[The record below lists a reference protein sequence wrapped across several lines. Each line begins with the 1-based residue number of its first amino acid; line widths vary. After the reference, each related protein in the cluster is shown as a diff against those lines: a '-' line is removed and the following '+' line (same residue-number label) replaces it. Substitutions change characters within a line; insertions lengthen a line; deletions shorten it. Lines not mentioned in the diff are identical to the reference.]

1 MYAGI
6 FDEAIAPVNPKAHI
20 FYSQSQVLTGKPIA
34 FINDTAT
41 KIQLN
46 TINIPSHTLGFVNP
60 QFSTIFGAE
69 FNEWNGLIIENTL
82 YKNYYQNYV
91 NSIFNVKRRNFKF
104 NCKNIPL
111 RILSTLQ
118 LNDVIQIRENYYRID
133 NYNFNLLS
141 GEVSLNLINSFD
153 NTINGFNVDRQVI
166 FCDWL
171 EQIQSVYVTNLEN
184 FGYSSSELWVTA
196 SNDGNIV
203 YFNIDVN
210 LTGLQRIAT
219 VTIINTATLQEV
231 DVTISQSG
239 NVITFDSEE
248 ITFDTTLISWD
259 NG

>member
-1 MYAGI
+1 
-6 FDEAIAPVNPKAHI
+6 
-20 FYSQSQVLTGKPIA
+20 
-34 FINDTAT
+34 
-41 KIQLN
+41 
-46 TINIPSHTLGFVNP
+46 
-60 QFSTIFGAE
+60 
-69 FNEWNGLIIENTL
+69 
-82 YKNYYQNYV
+82 
-91 NSIFNVKRRNFKF
+91 
-104 NCKNIPL
+104 L

-171 EQIQSVYVTNLEN
+171 EQIQSVYVTNLDN

-203 YFNIDVN
+203 YFNIDAN

-239 NVITFDSEE
+239 NVITFDSGE

>member
-1 MYAGI
+1 
-6 FDEAIAPVNPKAHI
+6 
-20 FYSQSQVLTGKPIA
+20 
-34 FINDTAT
+34 
-41 KIQLN
+41 
-46 TINIPSHTLGFVNP
+46 
-60 QFSTIFGAE
+60 
-69 FNEWNGLIIENTL
+69 
-82 YKNYYQNYV
+82 
-91 NSIFNVKRRNFKF
+91 
-104 NCKNIPL
+104 
-111 RILSTLQ
+111 
-118 LNDVIQIRENYYRID
+118 VIQIRENYYRID

>member
-1 MYAGI
+1 
-6 FDEAIAPVNPKAHI
+6 
-20 FYSQSQVLTGKPIA
+20 
-34 FINDTAT
+34 
-41 KIQLN
+41 
-46 TINIPSHTLGFVNP
+46 
-60 QFSTIFGAE
+60 
-69 FNEWNGLIIENTL
+69 
-82 YKNYYQNYV
+82 
-91 NSIFNVKRRNFKF
+91 
-104 NCKNIPL
+104 L
-111 RILSTLQ
+111 RILTTLQ

-203 YFNIDVN
+203 YFNIDAN

-239 NVITFDSEE
+239 NIITFDSEE